1 MFFLGVSAAIIG
13 AAARNIGL
21 TPSQIGLMIAVQNA
35 GFMLSVSITGALAD
49 SLEKPKLLFAGSLIL
64 GLALLAFYLTP
75 TFWVNLLLM
84 FFIGVGIGSYEG
96 VTDAM
101 LVDLHSDRISRYIN
115 LNHFFVTFGSIVIVV
130 YLTYLQMDWREAVA
144 QSAGVVLLLA
154 IYFLAARL
162 RPHDSGDRYLDRIK
176 ILARERAV
184 IVLFLLTVLV
194 VGVEAASIGIL
205 TTYLMDFHGF
215 TQLTSKIALTVYL
228 VGVAAGRIAIGLFAR
243 QDRIYT
249 LLAALLALAIFT
261 FSALFF
267 VGLGD
272 LTLAAVFLAGLA
284 TSALLPLVL
293 SLASL
298 LFPATAGTVMGTIKI
313 AIPLGGIV
321 IPFVMSLVSSK
332 LSFQTSL
339 LVFPIAL
346 LLGLILI
353 VTSRSSLAAADQLK
367 GIEQVSSQAD

>member
-1 MFFLGVSAAIIG
+1 
-13 AAARNIGL
+13 
-21 TPSQIGLMIAVQNA
+21 
-35 GFMLSVSITGALAD
+35 
-49 SLEKPKLLFAGSLIL
+49 
-64 GLALLAFYLTP
+64 
-75 TFWVNLLLM
+75 
-84 FFIGVGIGSYEG
+84 
-96 VTDAM
+96 
-101 LVDLHSDRISRYIN
+101 IN

-130 YLTYLQMDWREAVA
+130 YLTYLQMDWREAVT

-184 IVLFLLTVLV
+184 IALFLLSVLV

-321 IPFVMSLVSSK
+321 IPFVMSLVSSS
-332 LSFQTSL
+332 LSFQASL

-353 VTSRSSLAAADQLK
+353 LTSRSSLAPAAELT
-367 GIEQVSSQAD
+367 GFEEVSSRAD